1 MQVSHVKASYLGLRC
16 FVQDR
21 EMMNM
26 LQQWCQFA
34 SAWLIFSATGC
45 TPSQVHTTSV
55 LHSELH
61 CDLPLKYRTG
71 SNYWIF
77 VLDFVLDL
85 FGLLGTIS
93 SSVGTLRIARGV
105 RY

>member
-1 MQVSHVKASYLGLRC
+1 
-16 FVQDR
+16 
-21 EMMNM
+21 MMNM

-61 CDLPLKYRTG
+61 CDLPLMYGTG
-71 SNYWIF
+71 SKYWIF
-77 VLDFVLDL
+77 VPDL
-85 FGLLGTIS
+85 LGLLGTIS
-93 SSVGTLRIARGV
+93 SSVGTLPIVRGV
-105 RY
+105 QYLEPVR